1 MKSVRKI
8 RRGEGV
14 RKYTRRGCTEIYA
27 VRELLEAWGA
37 KVFEA
42 SQPSDPFGVRQVI
55 FWGVVT
61 PRALA
66 MAHETDEFIV
76 FNFMITRTLNF
87 DLETSGLIP
96 AAILIIM

>member
-8 RRGEGV
+8 RRGGGV

-27 VRELLEAWGA
+27 VRELLETWGA

-76 FNFMITRTLNF
+76 FDFMITKTN
-87 DLETSGLIP
+87 
-96 AAILIIM
+96 